1 MKKFGIDGFTLTTV
15 TRQSD
20 RAVVQSKG
28 NKKTATLTGIRF
40 QYIPEFAGTIND
52 PNLARILDDKV
63 DAFTDV
69 MQLMRKEDGVTYADV
84 VYYDT
89 TVFVN
94 RANPDTNWIIGGKS
108 YDEIGTNQRQSNIE
122 TRQGS
127 GNSPGSQQTDNGG

>member
-1 MKKFGIDGFTLTTV
+1 M
-15 TRQSD
+15 
-20 RAVVQSKG
+20 
-28 NKKTATLTGIRF
+28 
-40 QYIPEFAGTIND
+40 
-52 PNLARILDDKV
+52 DDKV

-122 TRQGS
+122 ARQGS